1 MCRRLFYTTL
11 LPPSCPNSTQS
22 SIWTPRAMCSLHANL
37 QLSPTAWLTTAPQN
51 NNYTAQM
58 WIISAWTRTNFSENC
73 TYCRT
78 NWVCYGRSQNNCSG
92 DCRAYPAVNSLFV
105 PARSQDRN
113 SRQGSSKQGT
123 NSSVWGS
130 ICSDKGL
137 LPSRQGCKTPLQAL
151 TSGKIGGSSFTA
163 ALQLSDKMC
172 EPSVPIAVTWTQTNA
187 VLWASPPQHQGLEG
201 RSHLGSG
208 ARPRRAEKEQ
218 QQEDTA
224 NKQPH
229 QRHGTAGA
237 PIATPHAPRDAA
249 LCSPTST
256 SLWDV
261 SPLFTWPWAQQGVSK
276 VWIFVCLV
284 CSHWIY
290 YNILF

>member
-1 MCRRLFYTTL
+1 MCWRLFYTTL
-11 LPPSCPNSTQS
+11 LSPSCPNSTQS

-163 ALQLSDKMC
+163 DLQLSDKMC
-172 EPSVPIAVTWTQTNA
+172 EPSVPIAVTWTQPM
-187 VLWASPPQHQGLEG
+187 LCSGL
-201 RSHLGSG
+201 
-208 ARPRRAEKEQ
+208 RRV
-218 QQEDTA
+218 
-224 NKQPH
+224 
-229 QRHGTAGA
+229 
-237 PIATPHAPRDAA
+237 IATPTSGSGGQIPPWQWGQAKASREGAA
-249 LCSPTST
+249 TGRQC
-256 SLWDV
+256 
-261 SPLFTWPWAQQGVSK
+261 
-276 VWIFVCLV
+276 
-284 CSHWIY
+284 
-290 YNILF
+290 